1 MLTVDQI
8 KNISF
13 KKASIGGYRPD
24 EVDGFI
30 DEVTETVEELK
41 KQSSDIIAK
50 SEVLVNKIEEYRQKE
65 ENINHAEEKAMEE
78 AERIKAE
85 AKKEADEIISRAKA
99 QADEIIADA
108 NSRIIKEKEM
118 IAKIEQEAA
127 DVRKKLTD
135 AYQLQLDAL
144 KVLPKQKEVD
154 AIKNDLDEEYPT
166 ETYSETESEV
176 FEEEKAFTTI
186 EEAAEDAKA
195 ETEDTAAAEADTE
208 STTIQIEKSAF
219 ERKFGKLKFGDD
231 YDVKTE
237 E

>member
-24 EVDGFI
+24 EVDEFI
-30 DEVTETVEELK
+30 DEVTATVEELK
-41 KQSSDIIAK
+41 KQNLDIIAK
-50 SEVLVNKIEEYRQKE
+50 SEVLVNKIEEYRGKEDSISSAE
-65 ENINHAEEKAMEE
+65 ENALKE
-78 AERIKAE
+78 AERIKEE
-85 AKKEADEIISRAKA
+85 AVKQAAEIIEKAKA
-99 QADEIIADA
+99 EADEIIADA
-108 NSRIIKEKEM
+108 NNRVIHEKEM

-135 AYQLQLDAL
+135 AYQLQIDAL

-154 AIKNDLDEEYPT
+154 AIKNGLDEEYPT
-166 ETYSETESEV
+166 ETYSEEKSGETGGEA
-176 FEEEKAFTTI
+176 FETI

-208 STTIQIEKSAF
+208 PGTIQIEKSAF